1 MPFDADISIDMP
13 TTRELAGATSFV
25 PFNVSE
31 AYRGDAYNPKSIVNA
46 PQNSAADDEGC
57 GCDEES
63 CDCKSCCKNGCDK
76 DCKCDVC
83 RCGEKYDC
91 EACAEKAN
99 VKSLKEYFASPTY
112 NLKRLIGN
120 KRYVG
125 NMDGEYNI
133 EICKL
138 AADLE
143 RSISEI
149 IEEDVSGLVLMDNP
163 MRVESTIDMVVR
175 YKDAQKSEVN
185 STLDERFYQL
195 SKILI
200 GKK

>member
-1 MPFDADISIDMP
+1 MPFDADTNIDMP
-13 TTRELAGATSFV
+13 TTRELAGATNFV
-25 PFNVSE
+25 PFDVSE

-57 GCDEES
+57 DEES
-63 CDCKSCCKNGCDK
+63 CDCKSCCKNGCGK
-76 DCKCDVC
+76 DCECEVC
-83 RCGEKYDC
+83 RCGKKSDC
-91 EACAEKAN
+91 ELCAEKAN
-99 VKSLKEYFASPTY
+99 IKLLKEYFASPTY
-112 NLKRLIGN
+112 NLRRLIGN

-125 NMDGEYNI
+125 NMEGEYNI

-163 MRVESTIDMVVR
+163 KGVESTINMVVR

-185 STLDERFYQL
+185 STLDNRFYQL